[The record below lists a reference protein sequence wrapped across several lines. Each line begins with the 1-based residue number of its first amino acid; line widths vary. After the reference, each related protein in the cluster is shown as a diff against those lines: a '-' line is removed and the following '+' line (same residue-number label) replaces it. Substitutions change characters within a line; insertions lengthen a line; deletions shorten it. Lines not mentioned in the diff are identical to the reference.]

1 LAHHIK
7 RTLLN
12 RSVLVNSDVDR
23 RDRLVFHVGLH
34 VCDQTLRAELRPW
47 NRACRPIPLAA
58 PVITAMRPYNLKV
71 SAFNAMLPTI
81 FTLSITSRE
90 NLLEITQGSKDSG
103 IEGLEIYLWGT
114 CMLTIMEVDQNFS
127 LEKRAKADE

>member
-1 LAHHIK
+1 
-7 RTLLN
+7 
-12 RSVLVNSDVDR
+12 
-23 RDRLVFHVGLH
+23 
-34 VCDQTLRAELRPW
+34 
-47 NRACRPIPLAA
+47 
-58 PVITAMRPYNLKV
+58 MRPYNLKV

-127 LEKRAKADE
+127 LEKRAKADEQDPKVQAWKQLMWSFQQALSGAKPGGQ

>member
-1 LAHHIK
+1 
-7 RTLLN
+7 
-12 RSVLVNSDVDR
+12 
-23 RDRLVFHVGLH
+23 
-34 VCDQTLRAELRPW
+34 
-47 NRACRPIPLAA
+47 
-58 PVITAMRPYNLKV
+58 MRPDNLKV

-114 CMLTIMEVDQNFS
+114 CMLTIMEVDENFS
-127 LEKRAKADE
+127 LEKRAKAMSKIRRCRPGSSLCGVSNKRCQEQSQAENKYAWNVFLS